1 MSDMNKTKIINWIP
15 AIIWMIIIFMFS
27 AQPASASNQL
37 STGFTEVLI
46 DTLGKIM
53 PFDIEISTVNDIVGQ
68 LNHIVR
74 KLAHFSVYLVLGI
87 LVSRAMVKNGFKGNV
102 FIISF
107 LICATYAASDELHQL
122 FVPGRGCQLKDVI
135 IDSLGSFVGI
145 VVSKFAYKVKKYN
158 ILSKLGELHLTKL

>member
-1 MSDMNKTKIINWIP
+1 MKDVCGMNKSKLINWIP

-53 PFDIEISTVNDIVGQ
+53 PFNIEISTVSNLVGQ

-74 KLAHFSVYLVLGI
+74 KFAHFSVYLILGI
-87 LVSRAMVKNGFKGNV
+87 LVSRSMIKNGFKGNV
-102 FIISF
+102 FIISL

-122 FVPGRGCQLKDVI
+122 FVPGRGCQLKDVL
-135 IDSLGSFVGI
+135 IDSLGSLVGI
-145 VVSKFAYKVKKYN
+145 VM
-158 ILSKLGELHLTKL
+158 SKLVYKFRKI